1 MSERRDET
9 KTDEEREFMEEF
21 AINFA
26 ASYEI
31 IKKQMPGDTPPEILA
46 VAIKDLR
53 AALYYREKDAPRK
66 AAAPSGTPAGQENG
80 ATVEG
85 LLNALEWN
93 DGKNRSQW
101 AFRTNKD
108 GSVVEAVKPLQGL
121 LDKIK
126 ASKYMTIGKWKYSIS
141 GEGGKFI
148 SRYPA

>member
-1 MSERRDET
+1 MSEKKDET
-9 KTDEEREFMEEF
+9 KTDEKKKFMEEF

-26 ASYEI
+26 ASYET
-31 IKKQMPGDTPPEILA
+31 IKKGMPKDTPPEILA

-53 AALYYREKDAPRK
+53 AAMYYWEKDAARK
-66 AAAPSGTPAGQENG
+66 AAAPSETPAGQG
-80 ATVEG
+80 AMVEG
-85 LLNALEWN
+85 MLNALEWN

-101 AFRTNKD
+101 TFRTNKD

-126 ASKYMTIGKWKYSIS
+126 ASKYLTIGKWKYSVS
-141 GEGGKFI
+141 GEGDKFI